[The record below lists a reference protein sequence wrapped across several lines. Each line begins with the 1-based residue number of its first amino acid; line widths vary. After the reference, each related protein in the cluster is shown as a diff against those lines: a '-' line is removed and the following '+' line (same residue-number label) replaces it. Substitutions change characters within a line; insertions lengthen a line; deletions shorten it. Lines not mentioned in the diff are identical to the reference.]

1 MPHWFLLGVLG
12 NASRTNTPRNEGIRS
27 FLTESVISKFD
38 SGLLGNTIPS
48 TEIIVFNKNEIFLQ
62 RN

>member
-1 MPHWFLLGVLG
+1 MKVYV
-12 NASRTNTPRNEGIRS
+12 RS
-27 FLTESVISKFD
+27 FLTEWVISKFD
-38 SGLLGNTIPS
+38 SGLLGNTILS